1 MESPLHHELKKEF
14 QLERLILFSDAVFAI
29 AITLLV
35 LEIRVP
41 EIDRHVAT
49 DALLLHSLNELIPK
63 FVGFLIS
70 FFIIGLYWTIHHY
83 IFGFVVNYTLR
94 LKWINLLFL
103 LAVVLMPFSTAFYSE
118 YVVRLLKLPVIVYV
132 INIVFLGAMNFVLW
146 KYVTAPR
153 RKLTE
158 GITRREVKYFSFRA
172 ITVPCAFVLMGL
184 IYLFVQP
191 EYALVVAAL
200 VPIIIRIS
208 RKFLFRKTA
217 KTTSAS
223 KPVKSIEIDR
233 TK

>member
-41 EIDRHVAT
+41 DIDRHVAT

-63 FVGFLIS
+63 FVGFFIS

-118 YVVRLLKLPVIVYV
+118 YVVRLLKLPVIIYV
-132 INIVFLGAMNFVLW
+132 VNIVFLGAMNFILW
-146 KYVTAPR
+146 KYVTAPH

-158 GITRREVKYFSFRA
+158 GINRREVKYFSFRA

-191 EYALVVAAL
+191 EYALIVAAL
-200 VPIIIRIS
+200 VPVTIRIA
-208 RKFLFRKTA
+208 RRFLFPKTA
-217 KTTSAS
+217 KAS
-223 KPVKSIEIDR
+223 KA
-233 TK
+233 